1 MIEERYKRNIGTITE
16 EENEMLTAK
25 RVCVVGCGGL
35 GGYVIE
41 SLGRIGVGY
50 IRAIDF
56 DVFEPS
62 NLNRQITSEVP
73 LLGTSKAQAAKAR
86 MERINP
92 TITVEAIEQKLTSE
106 NAKELLSGVD
116 VAIDALDSLP
126 PRLLLQQTCEELGIP
141 LVHGAIGGW
150 YGRVTV
156 IMPGDRTLEKI
167 CRPDALKGAETRMGT
182 PSFTP
187 AVVGSIEACE
197 VVKLLLGRG
206 RTLRGRVLNID
217 LLNEE
222 FFVLKLK

>member
-1 MIEERYKRNIGTITE
+1 MIEERYRRNIGTITE
-16 EENEMLTAK
+16 EENEMLAAK

-92 TITVEAIEQKLTSE
+92 SITVEAVEQKFTPE
-106 NAKELLSGVD
+106 NARELLSGVD

-156 IMPGDRTLEKI
+156 IMPGDRTLERLYK
-167 CRPDALKGAETRMGT
+167 PDAVKGVETQMGT
-182 PSFTP
+182 PGFTP

-197 VVKLLLGRG
+197 VVKLLIGRG
-206 RTLRGRVLNID
+206 KPLRGRVLNID